1 MEQKI
6 LQLIKL
12 IGEEVVIFET
22 FVDLLN
28 RQQEALVAN
37 DMELLAAVT
46 QEQEQLALKTS
57 QAEKRRTELVR
68 TLSHE
73 LNRDSNDINL
83 TELTKLVA
91 EPELNQLRT
100 LQTTLIGLH
109 DQISTIKSR
118 YDFLIRKSMEYIN
131 NTLTYLSATGEKE
144 ATYAPDKNKRV
155 SNRHLAVVDRRI

>member
-1 MEQKI
+1 LEQKI

-22 FVDLLN
+22 FVELLN

-37 DMELLAAVT
+37 DMELLATVT
-46 QEQEQLALKTS
+46 QEQEKLALRTS
-57 QAEKRRTELVR
+57 QIERRRNELVR
-68 TLSHE
+68 VLSQE

-83 TELTKLVA
+83 TELAKLVA

-100 LQTTLIGLH
+100 LQTTLLGLH
-109 DQISTIKSR
+109 DQIATTKSR
-118 YDFLIRKSMEYIN
+118 NDFLIRKSMEYIN
-131 NTLTYLSATGEKE
+131 NTLTYLSAAGEKE

-155 SNRHLAVVDRRI
+155 SNGHLAVVDRRM

>member
-22 FVDLLN
+22 FVELLN

-37 DMELLAAVT
+37 DMELLATVT
-46 QEQEQLALKTS
+46 QEQEQLALTTS
-57 QAEKRRTELVR
+57 QAEKRRSELVR
-68 TLSHE
+68 SLSQE

-83 TELTKLVA
+83 TELAKLVA

-100 LQTTLIGLH
+100 LQSTLTGLH
-109 DQISTIKSR
+109 GQISTIKSR
-118 YDFLIRKSMEYIN
+118 NDFLIRKSMEYIN
-131 NTLTYLSATGEKE
+131 NTLTCLSAAGEKE
-144 ATYAPDKNKRV
+144 ATYTADKNKRV
-155 SNRHLAVVDRRI
+155 TNGHSAVVDRRI